1 MEKSYRVP
9 FAYDAEG
16 NMVDYISAVKGVH
29 YKCECGKK
37 VALRGG
43 DKVSLHLYHVEP
55 TECNGESLIHKA
67 YKNAFERVKAVKLP
81 YVVNGSDSL
90 EFDRIEIEK
99 KFQDIIPDA
108 IGYIGDVPYFIEFAH
123 TSFIKEKKLNKIKQA
138 NVFCLEISIL
148 THYDRL
154 DQISYH
160 IKNLT
165 TFKHIVHVPEYKEM
179 IELREKFRLEWK
191 KLKLINDQLE
201 FENKNLKAKINQL
214 DKTISD
220 FRHETVTSLNKCSQ
234 KLHNICREPSSF
246 INLL

>member
-67 YKNAFERVKAVKLP
+67 YKNAFERVKTIKLP

-123 TSFIKEKKLNKIKQA
+123 TSFIKERKLNKIKQA

-154 DQISYH
+154 DQISNH

-201 FENKNLKAKINQL
+201 IENKNLKARIDEINSSL
-214 DKTISD
+214 SD
-220 FRHETVTSLNKCSQ
+220 FRSDTIYALDRCGE
-234 KLHNICREPSSF
+234 KLRTIFYKRP
-246 INLL
+246 

>member
-1 MEKSYRVP
+1 MEKTYRVP

-37 VALRGG
+37 VSLRGG
-43 DKVSLHLYHVEP
+43 NKVSPHLYHIEP

-123 TSFIKEKKLNKIKQA
+123 TSFIKERKLNKIKQA
-138 NVFCLEISIL
+138 NVFCLEISIC
-148 THYDRL
+148 TSYDRL
-154 DQISYH
+154 DQIKDH
-160 IKNLT
+160 IKKLT
-165 TFKHIVHVPEYKEM
+165 TYKEILHVPEYKEM
-179 IELREKFRLEWK
+179 IELREKFIIEWK
-191 KLKLINDQLE
+191 GLKK
-201 FENKNLKAKINQL
+201 ENHLLSQENQL
-214 DKTISD
+214 LKSKIDEINRTLSD
-220 FRHETVTSLNKCSQ
+220 FRGETIFALDRCGE
-234 KLHNICREPSSF
+234 KLR
-246 INLL
+246 NLIHRRA

>member
-1 MEKSYRVP
+1 MEKTYRVP

-43 DKVSLHLYHVEP
+43 DKVSPHLYHIEP

-123 TSFIKEKKLNKIKQA
+123 TSFIKERKLNKIKQA
-138 NVFCLEISIL
+138 NVFCLEISIC
-148 THYDRL
+148 TSYDRL
-154 DQISYH
+154 DQIKDH
-160 IKNLT
+160 IKKLT
-165 TFKHIVHVPEYKEM
+165 TYKEIVHVPEYKEM
-179 IELREKFRLEWK
+179 IELREKFIIEWK
-191 KLKLINDQLE
+191 GLKK
-201 FENKNLKAKINQL
+201 ENHLLSQENQL
-214 DKTISD
+214 LKSKIDEINRTLSD
-220 FRHETVTSLNKCSQ
+220 FRGETIFALDRCGE
-234 KLHNICREPSSF
+234 KLR
-246 INLL
+246 NLIHRRA

>member
-1 MEKSYRVP
+1 MEKTYRVP

-37 VALRGG
+37 VSLRGG
-43 DKVSLHLYHVEP
+43 DKVSPHLYHIEP

-123 TSFIKEKKLNKIKQA
+123 TSFIKERKLNKIKQA
-138 NVFCLEISIL
+138 NVFCLEISIC
-148 THYDRL
+148 TSYDRL
-154 DQISYH
+154 DQIKDH
-160 IKNLT
+160 IKKLT
-165 TFKHIVHVPEYKEM
+165 TYKEIVHVPEYKEM
-179 IELREKFRLEWK
+179 IELREKFIIEWK
-191 KLKLINDQLE
+191 GLKK
-201 FENKNLKAKINQL
+201 ENHLLSQENQL
-214 DKTISD
+214 LKSKIDEINRTLSD
-220 FRHETVTSLNKCSQ
+220 FRGETIFALDRCGE
-234 KLHNICREPSSF
+234 KLR
-246 INLL
+246 NLIHRRA

>member
-1 MEKSYRVP
+1 MDKSYRVP

-43 DKVSLHLYHVEP
+43 DKVSPHLYHVEP

-123 TSFIKEKKLNKIKQA
+123 TSFIKERKLNKIKQA
-138 NVFCLEISIL
+138 NVFCLEISIC
-148 THYDRL
+148 TSYDRL
-154 DQISYH
+154 DQIKDH
-160 IKNLT
+160 IKKLT
-165 TFKHIVHVPEYKEM
+165 TYKEIVHVPEYKEM
-179 IELREKFRLEWK
+179 IELREKFIIEWK
-191 KLKLINDQLE
+191 GLKK
-201 FENKNLKAKINQL
+201 ENHILSQENQL
-214 DKTISD
+214 LKSKIDEINRTLSD
-220 FRHETVTSLNKCSQ
+220 FRGETIFALDKCGQ
-234 KLHNICREPSSF
+234 KLRDLIYRRA
-246 INLL
+246 